1 MSLRAIILSNNLT
14 KMNISI
20 KTIIFQTTIII
31 LLILIFSNKTFSQD
45 SLSVKSKNNDT
56 TKFHFQIG
64 VDPLRI
70 LNNRFSIQNQFLFG
84 KRGFAINVD
93 LQIKKTPFNKP
104 LLFEQFDYNSYFKIK
119 TGYIT
124 KVRDKKLKII
134 LGLFF
139 QYFESTYIDK
149 VEIAKKIYF
158 NAPDIKVYLNEYKS
172 SNALLINSCFSLKL
186 TNSINFNLDS
196 YLGYSLNSTLRENQR
211 NDFYDKTIKN
221 EFYFKSKQLYYD
233 LYLYLSFRF

>member
-1 MSLRAIILSNNLT
+1 
-14 KMNISI
+14 MNISI
-20 KTIIFQTTIII
+20 KSIIFQTTIII

-104 LLFEQFDYNSYFKIK
+104 LLFEQLDYNSYFKIK
-119 TGYIT
+119 TGYISR
-124 KVRDKKLKII
+124 VRDKKMKIL

-158 NAPDIKVYLNEYKS
+158 NAPDINVYLNEFVS
-172 SNALLINSCFSLKL
+172 SKGILINSCFSFKL
-186 TNSINFNLDS
+186 TSSINLNLDS
-196 YLGYSLNSTLRENQR
+196 YVGYSLNSILRENQR
-211 NDFYDKTIKN
+211 NDLNDKITKN
-221 EFYFKSKQLYYD
+221 EFSYESKQLYYD
-233 LYLYLSFRF
+233 LYLFLSFRF